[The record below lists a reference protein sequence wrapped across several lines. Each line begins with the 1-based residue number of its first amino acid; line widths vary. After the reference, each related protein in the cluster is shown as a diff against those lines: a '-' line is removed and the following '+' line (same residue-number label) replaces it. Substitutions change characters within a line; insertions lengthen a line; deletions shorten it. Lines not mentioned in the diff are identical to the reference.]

1 MYRLRPFEPTD
12 LHLLA
17 REVTG
22 TADTTD
28 ALAGHPGGLFGVVVE
43 APRARLAAAL
53 VAVRHELVTPTRT
66 LGVGIV
72 RLAHVDEPARIGGI
86 HSLLFE
92 LDSAFAERFEG
103 PDQPFQAVVA
113 QWEEQ
118 DLWWFRRLR
127 DHEPIAA
134 SLSLTGVVAAVAPPD
149 GVVIEPLAAAAIELL
164 AFGAG
169 AGTGLRRTREHLL
182 HGARQRGCTAFVAR
196 RGSAV
201 IGWAIVRRAGAEVVL
216 EHCALDWAEVALVR
230 AVLAAAAGGAVLRAV
245 RWTEQAGE
253 LVALQAAGLRVAGPE
268 RVVAARI
275 SAFGLAPASIAEFA
289 SFGPAEVGASPLP
302 RLTYN
307 ECIVTPPPPGQ
318 RSTQG
323 DHRRSG
329 NRQVHAR

>member
-12 LHLLA
+12 LRLLA
-17 REVTG
+17 REVPG
-22 TADTTD
+22 AADTVD

-43 APRARLAAAL
+43 DPRARLAAAL

-72 RLAHVDEPARIGGI
+72 RLAHVVEPARIGGI

-113 QWEEQ
+113 PWEEQ

-134 SLSLTGVVAAVAPPD
+134 SLVFTGMVAAAAPPD
-149 GVVIEPLAAAAIELL
+149 GITIEPLSAAAIEAL
-164 AFGAG
+164 AAG
-169 AGTGLRRTREHLL
+169 AGPAIGLRCTREHLL
-182 HGARQRGCTAFVAR
+182 HGARRDGCTAFVAHR
-196 RGSAV
+196 DGS
-201 IGWAIVRRAGAEVVL
+201 IQGWVLVRRHGTVVEL
-216 EHCALDWAEVALVR
+216 EQVAVDWSRLPLVKAL
-230 AVLAAAAGGAVLRAV
+230 LAAAAGGAVLRAV
-245 RWTEQAGE
+245 RWTEQAAE
-253 LVALQAAGLRVAGPE
+253 LVALQAAGLRVSGPE

-329 NRQVHAR
+329 NRQVHSR